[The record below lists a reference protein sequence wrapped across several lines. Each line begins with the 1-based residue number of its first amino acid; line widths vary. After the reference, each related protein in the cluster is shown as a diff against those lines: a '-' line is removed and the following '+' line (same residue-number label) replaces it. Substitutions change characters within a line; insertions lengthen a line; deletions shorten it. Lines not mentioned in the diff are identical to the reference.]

1 MLPIRELDM
10 SGLLEN
16 SDQEVIV
23 RDLNL
28 KDFTK
33 TLKKVKPMTTKA
45 ALNQYEQWAKD
56 FGEY

>member
-16 SDQEVIV
+16 NDQEVIV
-23 RDLNL
+23 RDINL
-28 KDFTK
+28 KDFNK
-33 TLKKVKPMTTKA
+33 TLKKVKPMTTGGS
-45 ALNQYEQWAKD
+45 LRQYEQWATE